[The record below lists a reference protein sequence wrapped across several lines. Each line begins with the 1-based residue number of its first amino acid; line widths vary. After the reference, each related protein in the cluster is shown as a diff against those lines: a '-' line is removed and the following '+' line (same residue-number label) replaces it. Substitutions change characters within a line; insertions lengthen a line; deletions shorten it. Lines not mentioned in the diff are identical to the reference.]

1 MQADVMWFV
10 DVPAVLQHNDKGFVT
25 GLTETKKMTT
35 LLFNLFGLFAT
46 KFENN
51 ERKAIVKL

>member
-1 MQADVMWFV
+1 MWFV